1 MPHPTSVQSSYPLAP
16 PTRAAGL
23 VVNTFGDPQFISR
36 ALATRQLEEI
46 TIGDD
51 GAAESYTID
60 IDSVEVAE
68 FTTSGSNTAEQIVD
82 ALLSD
87 LIASGIVAEKV
98 GTTQILIEAPGDGVD
113 AGFVIALSTAVG
125 TFAVVQLVEHAQE
138 VPFGLGLVRDDRAPG
153 AERRARLPRLA
164 TDVTAGL
171 FLGIAAKNVMNEPN
185 ANGWPH
191 LSMPDIMRVGHI
203 YVTVE
208 GSGVEGAN
216 LFVRHA
222 SGGGGTQLGA
232 FRVGTD
238 TSTAVAVPGLRALE
252 DWAAGGVLA
261 AEFFPQT

>member
-23 VVNTFGDPQFISR
+23 VVNTFGEPQFISR
-36 ALATRQLEEI
+36 ALSTRQLEEL
-46 TIGDD
+46 TFGTTD
-51 GAAESYTID
+51 GTYTVTID
-60 IDSVEVAE
+60 GVLVAT
-68 FTTSGSNTAEQIVD
+68 FTSSSDTATAIRDEI
-82 ALLSD
+82 LTD
-87 LIASGIVAEKV
+87 LVGAGIVAVAVSTDKL
-98 GTTQILIEAPGDGVD
+98 TIEAPGDGVD
-113 AGFVIALSTAVG
+113 DGFVIAISVVTTYAI
-125 TFAVVQLVEHAQE
+125 VQLIEHAQE
-138 VPFGLGLVRDDRAPG
+138 VPFGLGLVRDDQAPG
-153 AERRARLPRLA
+153 SERRARLPRLA

-185 ANGWPH
+185 ANGWAH

-208 GSGVEGAN
+208 GTGVEGAN

-252 DWAAGGVLA
+252 DWSAGGVLA